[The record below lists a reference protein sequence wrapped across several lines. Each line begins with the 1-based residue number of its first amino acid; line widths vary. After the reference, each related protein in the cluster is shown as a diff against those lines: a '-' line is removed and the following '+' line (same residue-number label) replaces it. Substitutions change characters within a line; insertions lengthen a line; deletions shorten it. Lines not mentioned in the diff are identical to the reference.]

1 MMWLLACLIVPFV
14 TAVTCLFCQRK
25 VRLVRVIGVSGAG
38 VLFFVSMMLLSEV
51 LESGYIVI
59 QLGSWPAPYG
69 ITLIVDLL
77 SAAMV
82 VISGLIAF
90 TVAVYSI
97 CDINDRL
104 VRSNYFALFHFLMM
118 GVNGAFV
125 TGDLFNL
132 YVWFEIML
140 IASFV
145 LITLGGGRDQLEG
158 GVKYLVINLVSSTL
172 FLSGVGLLY
181 GELGTLN
188 MADIAD
194 KLADTPNAFAV
205 TSSTMLLLAAFGIKA
220 ALFPFFFWLPAS
232 YHTPPVAVSALF
244 AGLLTKVGVYA
255 LIRSYTLIFST
266 QFELVQDILLF
277 LAGATMVTG
286 VLGAAV
292 QYEIRK
298 ILSFHIVSQ
307 IGYMVMGLA
316 IGSALALAGAVFYT
330 LHHIIV
336 KTNLF
341 LIGGLIAR
349 KCGTAELK
357 KIGGLYA
364 SMPLLA
370 LLFFIPAFSLGG
382 IPPLSGFWAKFSV
395 IKAGL
400 DGNHAVLVTVALLV
414 GVLTLYSMT
423 KIWAEAFW
431 KNAPAETLEDSNP
444 QAGLLQNKLGVS
456 LVIPCVALA
465 VITLV
470 IGLWSEPLFSL
481 AERTSQQLL
490 NPDAYIAAVLER
502 TTDGPIATL
511 DN

>member
-1 MMWLLACLIVPFV
+1 MIWLLACLLVPFI
-14 TAVTCLFCQRK
+14 TAVTCLFCRRH
-25 VRLVRVIGVSGAG
+25 VNLVRVIGVSGAG
-38 VLFFVSMMLLSEV
+38 ILFFVSVMLLSEV
-51 LESGYIVI
+51 LESGYIVL
-59 QLGSWPAPYG
+59 QLGSWPAPFG

-77 SAAMV
+77 SASMV
-82 VISGLIAF
+82 VITGLIAF
-90 TVAVYSI
+90 MVAIYSI
-97 CDINDRL
+97 QDIDDRL
-104 VRSNYFALFHFLMM
+104 VRSNYFALFHFLIM

-132 YVWFEIML
+132 YVWFEVML

-145 LITLGGGRDQLEG
+145 LITLGGERDQLEG
-158 GVKYLVINLVSSTL
+158 GVKYLVINLVASIL

-188 MADIAD
+188 MADIAK
-194 KLADTPNAFAV
+194 KLADAPNAFSV
-205 TSSTMLLLAAFGIKA
+205 TSSTMFLLAAFGIKA
-220 ALFPFFFWLPAS
+220 AMFPFFFWLPAS
-232 YHTPPVAVSALF
+232 YHTPRVAISALF

-255 LIRSYTLIFST
+255 LIRSYTLIFNT

-277 LAGATMVTG
+277 LAAATMITG

-307 IGYMVMGLA
+307 IGYMIMGLA
-316 IGSALALAGAVFYT
+316 IGSALALSGAVFYI

-341 LIGGLIAR
+341 LIGGLIMR
-349 KCGTAELK
+349 KCGTADLK

-382 IPPLSGFWAKFSV
+382 IPPLSGFWAKFSI

-400 DGNHAVLVTVALLV
+400 DGNHAIMVTVALLV

-431 KNAPAETLEDSNP
+431 KDAPVGKSEDSNKEP
-444 QAGLLQNKLGVS
+444 GLLQNKLGLS
-456 LVIPCVALA
+456 QVIPCVALA
-465 VITLV
+465 VLTLV
-470 IGLWSEPLFSL
+470 IGLWSQPLFIL

-502 TTDGPIATL
+502 TTDAPIVTL